1 MPPVGKPG
9 GWGCRAAEGTC
20 RSHNSAPG
28 EAKLRKQQTRDWE
41 ASCPV
46 LGAGNEAQ
54 GVCVSQASP
63 SAAERNAPPQPL
75 APVLHV
81 CTLRPSD
88 KDASPVKPG
97 PLSPRLHWVQSAK
110 TRFPNEVTLGGA
122 VRLPHAFSC
131 GARSHGTE
139 GAHGWMVTPGET
151 APGRGALRLP
161 DAPDKLVPSSGAGL
175 QTRGCLKVE
184 IGFMMS
190 DTRMCDSSLPLSPY
204 YGQGLVR

>member
-9 GWGCRAAEGTC
+9 GWGVRGSRGDLSEPQLSSW
-20 RSHNSAPG
+20 RSKAH
-28 EAKLRKQQTRDWE
+28 RKHRHVTGKHRVRCWELETRRR
-41 ASCPV
+41 
-46 LGAGNEAQ
+46 
-54 GVCVSQASP
+54 VCVSQAP
-63 SAAERNAPPQPL
+63 PPAAERNAPPQPL

-131 GARSHGTE
+131 GAHSHGTE
-139 GAHGWMVTPGET
+139 GAHDGW
-151 APGRGALRLP
+151 
-161 DAPDKLVPSSGAGL
+161 
-175 QTRGCLKVE
+175 
-184 IGFMMS
+184 
-190 DTRMCDSSLPLSPY
+190 
-204 YGQGLVR
+204 